1 MSSAAEVRDLLARFQ
16 LRPRKSLGQNFLID
30 DAALDRIVAAAEPAP
45 TDCVLEIGPGL
56 GTLTRRL
63 AHAAGRVVAVEIDQ
77 HLIPALRDALAALPN
92 VELVHGDI
100 LQLDPADLITNQP
113 ASQPTN
119 YKVVANLP
127 YYITSAVIRR
137 LLEARLR
144 PSLLILTVQL
154 EVAQRL
160 IAAPGDLSLLAV
172 SVQFYGKPSLVARIK
187 AGSFYPA
194 PKVDSA
200 IVRIDVHPQPP
211 VDVADV
217 DGFFAVV
224 KAGFG
229 QRRKQLHNA
238 LKSGLS
244 LPAAAIEA
252 ALAQIGIDPKR
263 RAETLTLQEWADLTE
278 AITK

>member
-1 MSSAAEVRDLLARFQ
+1 
-16 LRPRKSLGQNFLID
+16 
-30 DAALDRIVAAAEPAP
+30 
-45 TDCVLEIGPGL
+45 LEIGPGL

-63 AHAAGRVVAVEIDQ
+63 AQTAGHVVAVEIDQ

-92 VELVHGDI
+92 VELIHGDI
-100 LQLDPADLITNQP
+100 LRLDPADLITQP
-113 ASQPTN
+113 SNHPTTQLPN

-160 IAAPGDLSLLAV
+160 MAAPGDLSVLAV
-172 SVQFYGKPSLVARIK
+172 SVQFYGQPSLVTRIK

-200 IVRIDVHPQPP
+200 VVRIDVHPQPP

-244 LPAAAIEA
+244 LPAEAIEA
-252 ALAQIGIDPKR
+252 ALAQAGIDPRR
-263 RAETLTLQEWADLTE
+263 RAETLTLQEWAALTE